1 MAGTFAIE
9 LVIPF
14 LFILPWRGG
23 RRCAVLLNSLLMIFI
38 AITGNYTFFNVL
50 TAILTL
56 AALDKGRD
64 FETRCV

>member
-1 MAGTFAIE
+1 M
-9 LVIPF
+9 
-14 LFILPWRGG
+14 LFI
-23 RRCAVLLNSLLMIFI
+23 S
-38 AITGNYTFFNVL
+38 ITGNYTFFNAL